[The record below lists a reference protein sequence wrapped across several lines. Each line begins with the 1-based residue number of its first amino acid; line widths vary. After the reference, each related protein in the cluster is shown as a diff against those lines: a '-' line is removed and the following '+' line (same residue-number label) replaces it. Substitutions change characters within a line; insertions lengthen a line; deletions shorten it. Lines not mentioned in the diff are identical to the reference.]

1 MTTHTYPRPESAA
14 HKAMC
19 RLVDLGGKATMS
31 QLMSVLGAEFRST
44 ARFDLQVTN
53 LLLKYALATVHGD
66 TLTATAKGKEF
77 VGAFNSRYLPKSAP
91 YVGKIAAPRT
101 APIKRDLNTAKHFPQ
116 LVVREGAFDH
126 RTIPSLMGGKRVLPG
141 GEVVE

>member
-1 MTTHTYPRPESAA
+1 MTSHSYPRAESAA

-19 RLVDLGGKATMS
+19 RLVELGGKAKMA
-31 QLMSVLGAEFRST
+31 QLIYVLGAEFRSIS
-44 ARFDLQVTN
+44 RFDLQVTN
-53 LLLKYALATVHGD
+53 QLLKYSLATVHGD

-77 VGAFNSRYLPKSAP
+77 VGAFNNRHLPIAAP
-91 YVGKIAAPRT
+91 YVGNIAAPR
-101 APIKRDLNTAKHFPQ
+101 AAQPMRPLNIAKHFPQ

-126 RTIPSLMGGKRVLPG
+126 RNIPSLMGGKRVLPS